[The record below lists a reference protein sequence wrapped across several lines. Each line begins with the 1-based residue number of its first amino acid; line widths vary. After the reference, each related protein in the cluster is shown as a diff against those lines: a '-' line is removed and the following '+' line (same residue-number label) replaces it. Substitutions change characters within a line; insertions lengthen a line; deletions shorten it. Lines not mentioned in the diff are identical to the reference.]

1 MNDRRK
7 SPIVQPAAG
16 QIVQTASAQLS
27 ARSKVQSATGQI
39 VQSATAQMAPKY
51 SVFAFRQRRRTVN
64 PRRHQRR
71 IAPTVFNAD
80 RVMIPR
86 AVLQD
91 TFDRYLGF
99 GNGDAE

>member
-1 MNDRRK
+1 MIYMRCFTACTHPPCFPPELRGKRATRRFRPK
-7 SPIVQPAAG
+7 PA
-16 QIVQTASAQLS
+16 
-27 ARSKVQSATGQI
+27 
-39 VQSATAQMAPKY
+39 
-51 SVFAFRQRRRTVN
+51 
-64 PRRHQRR
+64 
-71 IAPTVFNAD
+71 VFNAE

>member
-1 MNDRRK
+1 LRGKRATRRFRPK
-7 SPIVQPAAG
+7 PA
-16 QIVQTASAQLS
+16 
-27 ARSKVQSATGQI
+27 
-39 VQSATAQMAPKY
+39 
-51 SVFAFRQRRRTVN
+51 
-64 PRRHQRR
+64 
-71 IAPTVFNAD
+71 VFNAE